1 MCALTYTLLAVKEY
15 AKRFNWKDGEAYKL
29 YKKYGT
35 TLRGLQ
41 QEGYDLDV
49 EDFLTACHSLPDA
62 KLAERVQLDLRNLLA
77 ADVELRGDAGRRQ
90 KHGAELSCGEEGA
103 GLTPFAIA
111 AGLI

>member
-1 MCALTYTLLAVKEY
+1 M
-15 AKRFNWKDGEAYKL
+15 
-29 YKKYGT
+29 
-35 TLRGLQ
+35 
-41 QEGYDLDV
+41 
-49 EDFLTACHSLPDA
+49 
-62 KLAERVQLDLRNLLA
+62 QLDLRNLLA